1 MYVIW
6 KYECNLDV
14 YIPIKTYSLDNMK
27 PEKLKDEY
35 QRILADSEQYLTFIH
50 NYREQLVSMDMKV
63 GMNVLNHIVCFY

>member
-1 MYVIW
+1 
-6 KYECNLDV
+6 
-14 YIPIKTYSLDNMK
+14 MK